1 MNKTIRAYSILIFLA
16 TAATACAPAA
26 IPTPATQ
33 TSAPRPPTAV
43 ATPAPIIAP
52 APTQGVFV
60 PPSSCALNDFDS
72 QCAYA
77 QNQMLAV
84 TIGTRVAG
92 SPNGTRAGD
101 YIADQFKSF
110 GYVVDKQ
117 EFTFEPWEDLGTKV
131 LLTAADSRELEVIPI
146 QFSSAGHLEAEVV
159 AVGGVGEPS
168 DYAKVNVKG
177 KIAFVQRGT
186 LQFYDKSK
194 NAADAGAIAVIVYNN
209 APQLFGG
216 TMRERSIIP
225 TLAMSGRESDKIL
238 TALNAGTVKVKI
250 DSDTQ
255 VTKKIAHNI
264 IATKPGTN
272 GKTLVLGG
280 HYDTVATAPGANDN
294 GSGTAVLIEL
304 ARVLGKRDLK
314 YTLVFIAFDAEEFGL
329 IGSRYYADHLS
340 ESERGKIAAMLNFDM
355 LAGGKGALGLGGDG
369 AIAQAARQAASALG
383 IDARNFQLGNNAGS
397 DHQSF
402 TRLGID
408 SVFFSRDY
416 DLLHTPQD
424 SLDQIHADW
433 LGEAGKVA
441 LQALMDLN
449 SK

>member
-1 MNKTIRAYSILIFLA
+1 MKNFSRAISFHLLFFAIGIA
-16 TAATACAPAA
+16 ACAPTTTRTL
-26 IPTPATQ
+26 PTLTI
-33 TSAPRPPTAV
+33 APRTPTL
-43 ATPAPIIAP
+43 APTTAP
-52 APTQGVFV
+52 ALAQGAFVAPT
-60 PPSSCALNDFDS
+60 SCAQADFDS

-84 TIGTRVAG
+84 TLGIRVAG
-92 SPNGTRAGD
+92 SPSGTRAGD

-117 EFTFEPWEDLGTKV
+117 EFTFEPWEDLGTK
-131 LLTAADSRELEVIPI
+131 AIIPNSDSHELEIIPI
-146 QFSSAGHLEAEVV
+146 QFSTAGHLEAEVV
-159 AVGGVGEPS
+159 AISGAGEPS
-168 DYAKVNVKG
+168 DYANANVKG

-194 NAADAGAIAVIVYNN
+194 NAADAGAAAVIIYNN

-216 TMRERSIIP
+216 TMREQSPIP

-238 TALNAGTVKVKI
+238 SALNQGTVKIRI

-255 VTKKIAHNI
+255 KTKKVAHNI

-280 HYDTVATAPGANDN
+280 HYDTVAGAPGANDN
-294 GSGTAVLIEL
+294 GSGTAVLMEL
-304 ARVLGKRDLK
+304 ARVMAKRDMK
-314 YTLVFIAFDAEEFGL
+314 YTLVFIGFDAEEYGL
-329 IGSRYYADHLS
+329 VGSRYYADHLS
-340 ESERGKIAAMLNFDM
+340 DSDKGKIAAMLNFDM
-355 LAGGKGALGLGGDG
+355 LAGGKGSLGLGGDG
-369 AIAQAARQAASALG
+369 NIAEVARQAANMLG
-383 IDARNFQLGNNAGS
+383 IDARNFKLGNNAGS

-424 SLDQIHADW
+424 SIDQIHPEW
-433 LGEAGKVA
+433 LGEAGRVA

>member
-1 MNKTIRAYSILIFLA
+1 LNKRILFFIAIILA
-16 TAATACAPAA
+16 LTACAPAA
-26 IPTPATQ
+26 
-33 TSAPRPPTAV
+33 
-43 ATPAPIIAP
+43 TPAPPTQTIAPRVPTTVATTAAP
-52 APTQGVFV
+52 APTQGAFV
-60 PPSSCALNDFDS
+60 APASCALNDFDS

-84 TIGTRVAG
+84 TIGVRVAG

-110 GYVVDKQ
+110 GYAVDKQ
-117 EFTFEPWEDLGTKV
+117 EFTFEPWEDLGTNV
-131 LLTAADSRELEVIPI
+131 LLTAPEARELEVIPI
-146 QFSSAGHLEAEVV
+146 QFSTAGHLEAELV
-159 AVGGVGEPS
+159 AIGGAGEPN

-216 TMRERSIIP
+216 TMRDPPTIP
-225 TLAMSGRESDKIL
+225 TLAMSGRESDKVL
-238 TALNAGTVKVKI
+238 ASLNQGTVKIKI

-255 VTKKIAHNI
+255 KTKKVAHNI
-264 IATKPGTN
+264 IATKLGTN

-280 HYDTVATAPGANDN
+280 HYDTVAAAPGANDN
-294 GSGTAVLIEL
+294 GSGTAVVIEL
-304 ARVLGKRDLK
+304 ARILAKRETK
-314 YTLVFIAFDAEEFGL
+314 YALVFIAFDAEEYGL
-329 IGSRYYADHLS
+329 IGSRYYADHLADS
-340 ESERGKIAAMLNFDM
+340 DKGKIAAMLNFDM

-369 AIAQAARQAASALG
+369 SIAQTMRQAAKDLG
-383 IDARNFQLGNNAGS
+383 IDARDFKLGNNAGS

-402 TRLGID
+402 TRIGID

-433 LGEAGKVA
+433 LGEAGRVA